1 MVLSAEIRMGR
12 RFGLSL
18 DKSKYFHYL
27 WTIRFITHLSDDEKT
42 YAAKICQAFG
52 QNVCGFDMLRCE
64 GGKKTQIIDVNG
76 WSFVKGNEGYYGK

>member
-1 MVLSAEIRMGR
+1 
-12 RFGLSL
+12 LSL